1 MFWNFPQN
9 KVIVNQEYLVYDSIG
24 MIGSVG
30 GTLGMFL
37 GFSFLDITYSLI
49 NFVQEK
55 YRQYKLKEM
64 QHEHQVAS

>member
-37 GFSFLDITYSLI
+37 GFSFLDITYYLI
-49 NFVQEK
+49 NFVQENYWK
-55 YRQYKLKEM
+55 YNSK
-64 QHEHQVAS
+64 